1 MVILATAL
9 RGFVSVILTLA
20 TIVMPWLVGDI
31 TAPQA
36 PLDSENCL
44 LNFVTVSDLH
54 STTKEDHELNSF
66 LFDLTIPLIFP
77 DFEQAEEKYDAFV
90 MVGDNTDD
98 GYDRQWSKLENVMAQ
113 YDLADE
119 ILIAAGNHDTW
130 TEGEDGRT
138 TKGLFMQYNRRIA
151 NRTVGNVYY
160 STEINGYPF
169 IVLCSEDDGVNG
181 YFSDTQIKWL
191 KSELKKAAKK
201 DLPIFVI
208 CHWPINQTHGLP
220 VSWGEDDYDDMTGG
234 MGEQSDI
241 IEKLLKKYDNVF
253 LISGHIHAGFSNA
266 KTESKYGY
274 QSVESDGS
282 FHSINLPRT
291 NAIQI
296 VGNPMIGYG
305 YVVEVYEDRVEFRA
319 RNYMLG
325 TWDPN
330 YNYTI
335 ELV

>member
-1 MVILATAL
+1 MAILTAAF
-9 RGFVSVILTLA
+9 RGLISAILTLS
-20 TIVMPWLVGDI
+20 TIVMPWLVSDI
-31 TAPQA
+31 AAPQA

-44 LNFVTVSDLH
+44 LNFATVSDLH
-54 STTKEDHELNSF
+54 SVTKEDNEVNSF
-66 LFDLTIPLIFP
+66 LFDLTMPLVLP
-77 DFEQAEEKYDAFV
+77 DIEKAEEKYDALV

-98 GYDRQWSKLENVMAQ
+98 GYERQWNKLEGVLSQ

-151 NRTVGNVYY
+151 GRAVGNLYY
-160 STEINGYPF
+160 STEIEGYPF
-169 IVLCSEDDGVNG
+169 IVLCSEDDGTNG
-181 YFSDTQIKWL
+181 YFSDKQINWL
-191 KSELKKAAKK
+191 KQELKKAAKK

-234 MGEQSDI
+234 MGEQSDK
-241 IEKLLKKYDNVF
+241 IEKILKQYDNVF
-253 LISGHIHAGFSNA
+253 LISGHIHAGLSNA
-266 KTESKYGY
+266 KMEKITGY

-291 NAIQI
+291 NAVQGI
-296 VGNPMIGYG
+296 GNVMIGYG
-305 YVVEVYEDRVEFRA
+305 YVVEVYKDRVEFRA
-319 RNYMLG
+319 RNYALG
-325 TWDPN
+325 TWNPN
-330 YNYTI
+330 FDYTI